1 MRRINHFKLAKHKN
15 IQKQVQQLPHVVEKQ
30 ANIDHKLD
38 ELLALL
44 ADSDID
50 SAKARSIQQRLNQA
64 VQKKSSY
71 KKQLSAF
78 KQINTLENANRT
90 ELLDEFSVLLANHQV
105 DTRMSKK
112 YLQGERLARFFL
124 IIISL
129 VLIVLGFAMIV
140 MPAPPYFEM
149 FTIFYFNIQDGI
161 TLMDLIS
168 LLIILSGIYLLVRCI
183 YKPLKTT

>member
-1 MRRINHFKLAKHKN
+1 MH
-15 IQKQVQQLPHVVEKQ
+15 QPQHVVEKQ
-30 ANIDHKLD
+30 ANIDQKLD

-50 SAKARSIQQRLNQA
+50 SAKARSIQQRLDKA
-64 VQKKSSY
+64 LQKKSSY
-71 KKQLSAF
+71 KKQLNAF
-78 KQINTLENANRT
+78 KQIKTTEDANRT
-90 ELLDEFSVLLANHQV
+90 ELLDEFSVLLASNQV

-129 VLIVLGFAMIV
+129 VLILLGFAMIV

-168 LLIILSGIYLLVRCI
+168 LLIILSGIYLLVRSI
-183 YKPLKTT
+183 YKPIKTT

>member
-1 MRRINHFKLAKHKN
+1 M
-15 IQKQVQQLPHVVEKQ
+15 QQLRHAVDKQ
-30 ANIDHKLD
+30 ANIDHKLN

-44 ADSDID
+44 ADSEID
-50 SAKARSIQQRLNQA
+50 SVKARSIQQKLNQA
-64 VQKKSSY
+64 LQKKTSY
-71 KKQLSAF
+71 KKELNAF
-78 KQINTLENANRT
+78 KQINTTDKADRT
-90 ELLDEFSVLLANHQV
+90 ELLNEFSVMLANHQV

-112 YLQGERLARFFL
+112 YLMGERLARFFL

-149 FTIFYFNIQDGI
+149 FTIFYFNLQDGI

-168 LLIILSGIYLLVRCI
+168 LLIILSGIYLLVRSV
-183 YKPLKTT
+183 YKPLKTK